1 MGTTAQDGYRRILRE
16 HVAPALRE
24 LGFRGAPSRGNFRY
38 ETSTHAAEVRFRKSS
53 GSTRQQVRFWVLLHA
68 TEIESEQAYWDRSL
82 DDLARDWGH
91 SGNWIIHAGNTIEP
105 VAGEVV
111 HSLRSHAWP
120 AIQAALDNPGYPP
133 DRSIRWARTFPKI
146 PRGPRFD
153 DEVAAAQRSRG
164 KAGDL
169 MRRAASDPGALQALL
184 ARLETEPDPGIRRDM
199 AWYLIPRACE
209 EEISRALQ
217 AANVEDEDIGVR
229 WIARYALL
237 LPGRTENWGCDPA

>member
-1 MGTTAQDGYRRILRE
+1 MRTTAQDSYLRILRE

-38 ETSTHAAEVRFRKSS
+38 ETSTHAAEVRIPEVQREHS
-53 GSTRQQVRFWVLLHA
+53 QQVDFWVLLHA

-82 DDLARDWGH
+82 DDLARHWGH
-91 SGNWIIHAGNTIEP
+91 SGNWTIHAGNTIEP

-111 HSLRSHAWP
+111 HSLRSYAWP
-120 AIQAALDNPGYPP
+120 AIQAALDNPGYLPI
-133 DRSIRWARTFPKI
+133 RSTRWARTFPKI

-153 DEVAAAQRSRG
+153 DEAAAAERSRG
-164 KAGDL
+164 EAAGFCL
-169 MRRAASDPGALQALL
+169 RGRVTPGALQALL
-184 ARLETEPDPGIRRDM
+184 ARLETESDPGIRRDM
-199 AWYLIPRACE
+199 AWYLSPRACE

-217 AANVEDEDIGVR
+217 AADAEDEDIGVR

-237 LPGRTENWGCDPA
+237 LAGRTEY